1 MRLFTPGVRKMT
13 NKFPEVS
20 KTPKEDVRTLLFK
33 FNVEQLIDLMEIKAK
48 KYHDFHYSIF
58 SFNTEYKVAFG
69 IVDVYSNLGH
79 KQLASIKG
87 SPTLKEALINAII
100 CEKTFLNYWNHNS
113 II

>member
-1 MRLFTPGVRKMT
+1 MS
-13 NKFPEVS
+13 NKFPEIS
-20 KTPKEDVRTLLFK
+20 KTPKEDVRTLLSK

-69 IVDVYSNLGH
+69 IVDVYSNRGQY
-79 KQLASIKG
+79 QLASIKG
-87 SPTLKEALINAII
+87 SPTLKEALSKASM
-100 CEKTFLNYWNHNS
+100 CEKTFSNYWNHNS

>member
-1 MRLFTPGVRKMT
+1 MS
-13 NKFPEVS
+13 NEFPKVS
-20 KTPKEDVRTLLFK
+20 KTPKEDVRTLLSK

-48 KYHDFHYSIF
+48 KYRNFHYSIF

-79 KQLASIKG
+79 YQLASIKG
-87 SPTLKEALINAII
+87 SPTLKEAIINAII
-100 CEKTFLNYWNHNS
+100 CEKTFSDYWDHNS

>member
-33 FNVEQLIDLMEIKAK
+33 FNVASNLSTNGINGK

-100 CEKTFLNYWNHNS
+100 CEKTFSNYWNHNS